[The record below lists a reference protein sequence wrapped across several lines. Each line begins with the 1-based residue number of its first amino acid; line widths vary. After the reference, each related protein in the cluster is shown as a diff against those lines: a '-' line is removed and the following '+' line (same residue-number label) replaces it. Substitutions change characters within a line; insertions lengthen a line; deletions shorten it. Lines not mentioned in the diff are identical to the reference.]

1 MMLALIVGAVR
12 TRTAQVLTVLIL
24 TALAA
29 AVAAAGPWFAFASQT
44 AAASADVAAAP
55 SDQRTVS
62 VRQITH
68 LSGNPREAVDEFAG
82 QVRDVLPLPSAT
94 AEKGLVVAMTANRGT
109 QKDAMPVA
117 FRDHFCDHVRLQGA
131 CPAKP
136 LELSI
141 SAAASQRLA
150 LRAGDHITEQASIT
164 SPPLTFRIVSVYT
177 PVGPD
182 SPYWSNSLFRAQVGL
197 EPAFTPIETFEAPPL
212 ANPTVTYDVQVPDPL
227 LRGDGGYDL
236 SAVLDT
242 ADARLS
248 QDQLHLV
255 VNSAPLLAAVAED
268 RSTVKTSVT
277 VSLVQ
282 VLILAWFAI
291 GLAGRYTGRDR
302 RGDAALL
309 KLRGATPLGM
319 LRLAWGQHL
328 VPLAA
333 GALAGLP
340 LGFLLAR
347 LLAGPVRDATDQR
360 TALTQSIVVAAAVL
374 VGGLLVLALLE
385 ALAQRLP
392 VVQLLRQV
400 TSTRGDWRSGLIDL
414 LLLAVAVAGIYQ
426 ARTGDQAGGLAL
438 AAPALVALAV
448 ALLLARLL
456 ARIADRGGGA
466 AVRAG
471 RLRLG
476 LTAVQASRRPGT
488 DRVFALVVVVV
499 AMFTTAL
506 GGWLADRDHRAARS
520 AAELGAPRVL
530 TVQATNRT
538 VLEEA
543 VRRADPQGTQAMAA
557 VVDTAHTPSVL
568 AVDSSRLAA
577 VARWR
582 PEFGDVSALPSAVAD
597 DPGPP
602 ALPPITGDHLTVR
615 VEHEGD
621 SAAVLWL
628 VLQHE
633 RTGASARVS
642 FGVLG
647 PGDQTLTAAVSG
659 CSAAPGCRIVRWEV
673 TTPVDR
679 LGRTSA
685 ARFPTAVTVRGMT
698 QQNPDATVLDARTLA
713 DIDRWRA
720 GTFGA
725 AMDLDVSH
733 GALRMAID
741 DNTGASVATDDQ
753 VWAVDTGL
761 PLPIVLAGPPP
772 DDWEFA
778 EPALQS
784 LGSDLTP
791 VRVAGTAAALPV
803 LGSDGVLID
812 LDASRRIIGDVPAPG
827 HFQVWLAAGAGPGV
841 IDALQRNGLSI
852 MDDQSVAARTDRL
865 GQQGTSAG
873 ARFALLAGAIGL
885 LLAAATI
892 AVAAAV
898 DRRTRLDELAAL
910 RVQGL
915 DARTARA
922 ASWAGSAGLILA
934 GLAGGLF
941 AAVLARPLARTSVP
955 AFTDGWA
962 VLAPPGP
969 LSAAAV
975 GLAGLI
981 ALVVL
986 GLAGWLALLP
996 LLRRLREGT
1005 R

>member
-1 MMLALIVGAVR
+1 MLALIVGAVR

-44 AAASADVAAAP
+44 SAAAADVAAAP
-55 SDQRTVS
+55 SDQRSVS

-68 LSGNPREAVDEFAG
+68 VNGNPRDTVDQFAG
-82 QVRDVLPLPSAT
+82 QVRGMLPLPAAA
-94 AEKGLVVAMTANRGT
+94 AENGLVVAMTVNRGS
-109 QKDAMPVA
+109 QNDAMPVA
-117 FRDHFCDHVRLQGA
+117 FRDHFCDHVQLQGA

-141 SAAASQRLA
+141 SAGASQRFG
-150 LRAGDHITEQASIT
+150 LRAGDRIIEQSSIT

-177 PVGPD
+177 AVGPD
-182 SPYWSNSLFRAQVGL
+182 SPYWSNALFRAQVGL
-197 EPAFTPIETFEAPPL
+197 EPAFTPIDTFAAPQL
-212 ANPTVTYDVQVPDPL
+212 ANPTVTYDVQVPEAL

-236 SAVLDT
+236 NAALDE
-242 ADARLS
+242 ADARLGQS
-248 QDQLHLV
+248 QLRLV
-255 VNSAPLLAAVAED
+255 VNSAPLLAAVAKD
-268 RSTVKTSVT
+268 RSTVQTSVT

-333 GALAGLP
+333 GAVAGLP
-340 LGFLLAR
+340 LGYLMAR
-347 LLAGPVRDATDQR
+347 LLAGPVRDSADQR
-360 TALTQSIVVAAAVL
+360 SALLQSIAAAAAVL

-385 ALAQRLP
+385 ALAQRRP
-392 VVQLLRQV
+392 VVELLRQV
-400 TSTRGDWRSGLIDL
+400 TSSRGDWKSGLIDL
-414 LLLAVAVAGIYQ
+414 LLLAVAVAGVYQ
-426 ARTGDQAGGLAL
+426 ARTGDTAGGLAL
-438 AAPALVALAV
+438 AAPAFVALAV

-456 ARIADRGGGA
+456 VRVADRGGGA

-476 LTAVQASRRPGT
+476 LTAVQISRRPGT

-506 GGWLADRDHRAARS
+506 GGWLADREHRSARS

-530 TVQATNRT
+530 TVQTTNRT
-538 VLEEA
+538 VLEQA
-543 VRRADPQGTQAMAA
+543 VRRADPQGKQAMAA

-582 PEFGDVSALPSAVAD
+582 PEFGDISALPSAVAD
-597 DPGPP
+597 DPGPA
-602 ALPPITGDHLTVR
+602 ALPPITGDHLAVR
-615 VEHEGD
+615 VEHDGD
-621 SAAVLWL
+621 SPAVLWL

-633 RTGASARVS
+633 GTGASTRVS
-642 FGVLG
+642 FGLLG
-647 PGDQTLTAAVSG
+647 RGDQTLTAPLAG
-659 CSAAPGCRIVRWEV
+659 CAAAPGCRIVRWEV
-673 TTPVDR
+673 TTPTDPQ
-679 LGRTSA
+679 GRSA
-685 ARFPTAVTVRGMT
+685 AAAFPTAVTVRGLT
-698 QQNPDATVLDARTLA
+698 QQNPDATVLDAHTLA

-725 AMDLDVSH
+725 AMNIDASH
-733 GALRMAID
+733 GALRMEID
-741 DNTGASVATDDQ
+741 ENPSGSTATDDQ
-753 VWAVDTGL
+753 VWAIDAGL
-761 PLPIVLAGPPP
+761 PLPIVLAGSPPH
-772 DDWEFA
+772 DWQFA
-778 EPALQS
+778 EPSLES
-784 LGSDLTP
+784 LGLGLTP
-791 VRVAGTAAALPV
+791 VRVAGTAPALPV
-803 LGSDGVLID
+803 LGSDGVLVD
-812 LDASRRIIGDVPAPG
+812 LDASRRLIGDVPAAG
-827 HFQVWLAAGAGPGV
+827 RFQVWLAPGAGPAL
-841 IDALQRNGLSI
+841 IDTLERSGLTI
-852 MDDQSVAARTDRL
+852 LDDQSVAARADRL
-865 GQQGTSAG
+865 GQQGPSAG
-873 ARFALLAGAIGL
+873 SRFALLAGTIGL

-892 AVAAAV
+892 AVAGAV

-915 DARTARA
+915 GARTARA

-941 AAVLARPLARTSVP
+941 AAVLARTLARTSVP
-955 AFTDGWA
+955 AFTDGWT

-969 LSAAAV
+969 LSGVAV
-975 GLAGLI
+975 VLAGLV

-986 GLAGWLALLP
+986 GLVGWLSVLP